1 LAYNGGLA
9 TEIRDE
15 KTIIINKLT
24 RYKLSL
30 EKKKP
35 ELVKEL
41 FNYYSE
47 ESDLKNENDLANQI
61 WNVNIQG
68 SYDIPEFGGPK
79 KVNYVRYD
87 NPYEAYLN
95 AQIQVSDA
103 LIPVLEQHIAF
114 LEDEEDIDL
123 VLESFEHSVY
133 RVKKQF
139 YTDVEEWEKL
149 LDYLSEDRREEIEN
163 NPKGHGDLLLK
174 ELIWIRN
181 YEKKWMRK

>member
-1 LAYNGGLA
+1 VDY
-9 TEIRDE
+9 IRYE
-15 KTIIINKLT
+15 
-24 RYKLSL
+24 
-30 EKKKP
+30 
-35 ELVKEL
+35 
-41 FNYYSE
+41 
-47 ESDLKNENDLANQI
+47 
-61 WNVNIQG
+61 
-68 SYDIPEFGGPK
+68 
-79 KVNYVRYD
+79 

-114 LEDEEDIDL
+114 LEDDEDIDL

-133 RVKKQF
+133 RVKKQT
-139 YTDVEEWEKL
+139 YTNVEEWEKL

-174 ELIWIRN
+174 ELIWIVN